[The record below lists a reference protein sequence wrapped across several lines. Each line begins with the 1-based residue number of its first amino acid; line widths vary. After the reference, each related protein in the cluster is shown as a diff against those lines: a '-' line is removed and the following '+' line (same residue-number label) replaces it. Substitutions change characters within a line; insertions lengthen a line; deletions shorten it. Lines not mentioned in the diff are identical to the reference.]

1 MVMSTGPTAGP
12 LEHQVLLNIKLLK
25 PAPLSLLL
33 AMLLLPAAGCA
44 AAEEARQAPSPT
56 PPLHGGGGLG
66 TTVRPKALV
75 TGLEHPWGMAWLPDG
90 SVLITERPG
99 RLRLVRDGV
108 LDPRPISGV
117 PEVLAQG
124 QGGLLDVAVD
134 PDFERNRFI
143 YLSYAAG
150 ERGANGTRVARAR
163 FNGQSLSDLE
173 VIYAV
178 PQNKPGAQ
186 HFGSRLLWL
195 PDGSLLVSIGDGGN
209 PPLQLEGALIRRQAQ
224 NRSSALG
231 KLLRITR
238 DGAPARGNPFATGQG
253 EAPKVWSYGHR
264 NVQGL
269 ALDPLNGRVWVSE
282 HGARGGDELNLVEAG
297 ANYGWPVVTHSRE
310 YSGPPISAAQSAPGL
325 VDPRRVWTPAIA
337 PSGLAIDRGDRYPGW
352 SGNLFAGG
360 LVSRDVRRISLQA
373 DGTVA
378 SEETIPIGA
387 RVRDVRQGP
396 DGYLYVLTDSPDDG
410 QLLRLEPASAPP
422 PSGNR

>member
-1 MVMSTGPTAGP
+1 
-12 LEHQVLLNIKLLK
+12 
-25 PAPLSLLL
+25 
-33 AMLLLPAAGCA
+33 
-44 AAEEARQAPSPT
+44 
-56 PPLHGGGGLG
+56 
-66 TTVRPKALV
+66 
-75 TGLEHPWGMAWLPDG
+75 
-90 SVLITERPG
+90 
-99 RLRLVRDGV
+99 
-108 LDPRPISGV
+108 
-117 PEVLAQG
+117 VLAQG

-134 PDFERNRFI
+134 PDFERNRFV

-178 PQNKPGAQ
+178 PQSKPGAQ

-209 PPLQLEGALIRRQAQ
+209 PPLQLDGALIRLQAQ
-224 NRSSALG
+224 NRGSALG

-238 DGAPARGNPFATGQG
+238 EGDPASGNPFATGQG

-269 ALDPLNGRVWVSE
+269 AFDPISGQVWVSE

-325 VDPRRVWTPAIA
+325 VDPRWVWTPAIA

-360 LVSRDVRRISLQA
+360 LVSRDVRRIRLQA
-373 DGTVA
+373 DGTVE
-378 SEETIPIGA
+378 SEEAIPIGA

-396 DGYLYVLTDSPDDG
+396 DGYLYVLTDSPDQG
-410 QLLRLEPASAPP
+410 QLLRLEPVAPAAGGP
-422 PSGNR
+422 GGA